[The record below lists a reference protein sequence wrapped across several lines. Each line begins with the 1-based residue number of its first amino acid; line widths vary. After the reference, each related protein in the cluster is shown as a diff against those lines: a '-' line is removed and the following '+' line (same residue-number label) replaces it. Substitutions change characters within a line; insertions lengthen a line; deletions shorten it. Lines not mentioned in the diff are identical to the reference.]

1 MNPAHNQLA
10 VMEGRNATTCAGQL
24 GPVKQNQV
32 TIEEANAAHGIT
44 RHGDV
49 ALIQRVLPKPAE
61 TKLPFFALI
70 ASGSTRGSSSGT
82 NGEERWLAARGRGG
96 GLALWRS

>member
-49 ALIQRVLPKPAE
+49 ALTLRQRKTYLPSKNHAFLSE
-61 TKLPFFALI
+61 
-70 ASGSTRGSSSGT
+70 RRYY
-82 NGEERWLAARGRGG
+82 GESRKRP
-96 GLALWRS
+96 

>member
-1 MNPAHNQLA
+1 MNPAPNQLA
-10 VMEGRNATTCAGQL
+10 VMQGRNATTCAGQL

-49 ALIQRVLPKPAE
+49 ALSQPKTYLPSKNHAFLSE
-61 TKLPFFALI
+61 
-70 ASGSTRGSSSGT
+70 RRYY
-82 NGEERWLAARGRGG
+82 GESRKRP
-96 GLALWRS
+96 